1 MKKSRWCFQ
10 VPRGYWRKSWKIARM
25 FSVLMCTLT
34 FSVSATAF
42 AQHEQV
48 TLNFKQVTVRQV
60 LNEIQRQT
68 RLSFIYNTE
77 QTEQL
82 GQISVEAHNESVTS
96 LLDRILAGTGLT
108 WKIQEDMILISQA
121 GPETPA
127 IPQAQEQETVLLT
140 GTVTDVQ
147 KNALPGVTVK
157 IAGTNIGTSTDT
169 DGKFRFSYPKT
180 KAQIVLE
187 FSFVGM
193 QTTSVKY
200 AGQKEINVILYE
212 DQKELDEVVVTGYQV
227 LDKRT
232 QTSAITTV
240 KAEDI
245 LIPGVTSIDQML
257 EGRIPDM
264 AFMLNS
270 GEVGATPRLRVRGT
284 STLLGNREPL
294 WVLDGIV
301 MTDPVD
307 VNPDDLNN
315 PII

>member
-147 KNALPGVTVK
+147 KNALPGVTVR
-157 IAGTNIGTSTDT
+157 S
-169 DGKFRFSYPKT
+169 P
-180 KAQIVLE
+180 AQI
-187 FSFVGM
+187 S
-193 QTTSVKY
+193 
-200 AGQKEINVILYE
+200 
-212 DQKELDEVVVTGYQV
+212 ELLPIRMVNSG
-227 LDKRT
+227 
-232 QTSAITTV
+232 SAIP
-240 KAEDI
+240 K
-245 LIPGVTSIDQML
+245 
-257 EGRIPDM
+257 
-264 AFMLNS
+264 
-270 GEVGATPRLRVRGT
+270 PRHRLYWNF
-284 STLLGNREPL
+284 LLSACRQL
-294 WVLDGIV
+294 L
-301 MTDPVD
+301 
-307 VNPDDLNN
+307 
-315 PII
+315 

>member
-1 MKKSRWCFQ
+1 
-10 VPRGYWRKSWKIARM
+10 M

-147 KNALPGVTVK
+147 KKCLTGSNGE
-157 IAGTNIGTSTDT
+157 D
-169 DGKFRFSYPKT
+169 RRH
-180 KAQIVLE
+180 
-187 FSFVGM
+187 
-193 QTTSVKY
+193 KY
-200 AGQKEINVILYE
+200 RNFYRYG
-212 DQKELDEVVVTGYQV
+212 
-227 LDKRT
+227 
-232 QTSAITTV
+232 
-240 KAEDI
+240 
-245 LIPGVTSIDQML
+245 
-257 EGRIPDM
+257 
-264 AFMLNS
+264 
-270 GEVGATPRLRVRGT
+270 
-284 STLLGNREPL
+284 
-294 WVLDGIV
+294 W
-301 MTDPVD
+301 
-307 VNPDDLNN
+307 
-315 PII
+315 

>member
-108 WKIQEDMILISQA
+108 WKIQEDMILIS
-121 GPETPA
+121 
-127 IPQAQEQETVLLT
+127 
-140 GTVTDVQ
+140 
-147 KNALPGVTVK
+147 
-157 IAGTNIGTSTDT
+157 
-169 DGKFRFSYPKT
+169 
-180 KAQIVLE
+180 
-187 FSFVGM
+187 
-193 QTTSVKY
+193 
-200 AGQKEINVILYE
+200 
-212 DQKELDEVVVTGYQV
+212 
-227 LDKRT
+227 
-232 QTSAITTV
+232 
-240 KAEDI
+240 
-245 LIPGVTSIDQML
+245 
-257 EGRIPDM
+257 
-264 AFMLNS
+264 
-270 GEVGATPRLRVRGT
+270 
-284 STLLGNREPL
+284 
-294 WVLDGIV
+294 
-301 MTDPVD
+301 
-307 VNPDDLNN
+307 
-315 PII
+315 